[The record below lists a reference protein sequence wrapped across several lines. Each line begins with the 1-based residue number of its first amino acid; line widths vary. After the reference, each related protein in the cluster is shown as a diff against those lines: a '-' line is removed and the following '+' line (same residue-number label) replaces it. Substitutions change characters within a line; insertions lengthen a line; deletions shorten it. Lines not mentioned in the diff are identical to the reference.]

1 MPFLALRELEFY
13 YETAGDPSAPPLL
26 ILSGLTDYTA
36 KCEWQMSALAA
47 DFHVI
52 TFDNRGAGRSAQPPA
67 GYSLADMADDAAA
80 ILDVL
85 GVPAAHVFGFSM
97 GGMIALHFALRHPER
112 VRRLALG
119 CTTAGGRLLVQ
130 PEARVIASL
139 ATPVTSGDPRQ
150 DFYNNLWLSLGERTQ
165 DESPVLVE
173 RLADLA
179 VANPQTP
186 AGYAGQLAAVLTH
199 DVAGRLGEI
208 RAPTLVLHGA
218 ADRFVPPENGRLLAE
233 HIPGARLILYPGAG
247 HLFFIERAAE
257 VNRDLHDFLKKESTD
272 FTDYTDLIGSSV

>member
-1 MPFLALRELEFY
+1 MPFLNLRELEFY
-13 YETAGDPSAPPLL
+13 YETDGDPADPPLL

-52 TFDNRGAGRSAQPPA
+52 TFDNRGAGRSTQPPA
-67 GYSLADMADDAAA
+67 GYSAADMADDAAA
-80 ILDVL
+80 ILDAL
-85 GVPAAHVFGFSM
+85 GIPAAHVFGFSM
-97 GGMIALHFALRHPER
+97 GGMIALNFVLRHPAR

-130 PEARVIASL
+130 PEARVMEAL
-139 ATPVTSGDPRQ
+139 VNPVTCGDPRQ
-150 DFYNNLWLSLGERTQ
+150 DFYNGLWLSLGDRTQ
-165 DESPVLVE
+165 GESPELVE

-186 AGYAGQLAAVLTH
+186 AGYAGQLAAILTH
-199 DVAGRLGEI
+199 DVADRLGDI

-233 HIPGARLILYPGAG
+233 HIPGAQFIPYPGAG

-257 VNRDLHDFLKKESTD
+257 VNRDLRDFLKGASTD
-272 FTDYTDLIGSSV
+272 FTDYTDLIGSSG